1 MKKEEEYI
9 KDLTEIRTMMER
21 STKFLSLTGWS
32 GILAGLYALIG
43 AFISYRL
50 FYNTHGSIIS
60 NTIDR
65 EEISQ
70 NVSGLFLVAFIVFV
84 LAMGTSVLLSFVKSK
99 KRGEKLWNPASRRL
113 LLNMTIPLVTGGIFI
128 MILFSKGFYDLLA
141 PASLV
146 FYGLTLINAGKFT
159 YDEVKIV
166 GYVEIVLGLV
176 GLYFVG
182 YGLLL
187 WAIGFGLIHIFYGLY
202 MHYKYEK

>member
-1 MKKEEEYI
+1 
-9 KDLTEIRTMMER
+9 
-21 STKFLSLTGWS
+21 
-32 GILAGLYALIG
+32 
-43 AFISYRL
+43 
-50 FYNTHGSIIS
+50 
-60 NTIDR
+60 
-65 EEISQ
+65 
-70 NVSGLFLVAFIVFV
+70 
-84 LAMGTSVLLSFVKSK
+84 
-99 KRGEKLWNPASRRL
+99 
-113 LLNMTIPLVTGGIFI
+113 

-187 WAIGFGLIHIFYGLY
+187 WAIGFGLIHIFYGIY